1 MKNILGVVAE
11 YDPFHRGHEKH
22 LRLARERVQP
32 DFTYVA
38 LSGCF
43 KQRGEPAL
51 LSPYDRAACALAAG
65 VDAVF
70 CLPTVWTLRDAEH
83 YALGAVSLLA
93 GLGATHLA
101 FGAETADLA
110 GLRAAAELLEKPA
123 AALRD
128 ALRQRLRQGEG
139 YPRAMENA
147 MAETRPDLGA
157 LLRAPN
163 NTLAI
168 CYLRAMLRLD
178 AEMEPVLIP
187 RSGDYH
193 AAEISPEN
201 PSASAIRQ
209 ALARGDYGGAFAAVP
224 AESARR
230 IREAMLARR
239 TPSEKTM
246 DAILIHTLRTMPREQ
261 AVRLPDLSEGLEDRV
276 LRAAREAGG
285 REALLTAACASRY
298 PRARISRLCAWAMLG
313 GTAETVERAPLPRE
327 TLLLGL
333 RRNTE
338 MSGLWRDGKIR
349 IHASLKDMPPDP
361 AWDLWAQCAG
371 LPAGWFYRQR
381 VVTV

>member
-1 MKNILGVVAE
+1 MKKILGIVAE

-51 LSPYDRAACALAAG
+51 LSPHDRAACALAAG
-65 VDAVF
+65 ADAVF

-101 FGAETADLA
+101 FGAETEDLA
-110 GLRAAAELLEKPA
+110 GLWTAAELMERPA
-123 AALRD
+123 PAMQD
-128 ALRQRLRQGEG
+128 ALRRQLEDGRG
-139 YPRAMENA
+139 YPRAMESA
-147 MAETRPDLGA
+147 LAETRPELAA
-157 LLRAPN
+157 LLRSPN
-163 NTLAI
+163 NILAI
-168 CYLRAMLRLD
+168 CYLRALQRLD

-187 RSGDYH
+187 RYGDYH
-193 AAEISPEN
+193 AVEISPEN

-224 AESARR
+224 AESASR

-246 DAILIHTLRTMPREQ
+246 DAILIHTLRAMDRER
-261 AVRLPDLSEGLEDRV
+261 AARLPDLSEGLEDRV
-276 LRAAREAGG
+276 LRAAREVSG

-338 MSGLWRDGKIR
+338 MTGLWRERRIR
-349 IHASLKDMPPDP
+349 IHAALKDMPPDP

-371 LPAGWFYRQR
+371 LSAGWFYRQR